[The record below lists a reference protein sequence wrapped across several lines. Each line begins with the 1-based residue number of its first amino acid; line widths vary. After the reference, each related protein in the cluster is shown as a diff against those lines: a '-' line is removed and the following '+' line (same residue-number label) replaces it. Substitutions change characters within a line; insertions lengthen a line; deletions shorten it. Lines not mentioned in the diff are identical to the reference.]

1 MKILYCTS
9 DDDSNSFISV
19 FLNNIKNFV
28 FIKMEDVKK
37 YKERKIIIIKKNTK
51 QDLINKIFNK
61 FQNNNLVF
69 LINIENSK
77 IDIPKDI
84 TVFFYPLNFF
94 TFYKKFISFD
104 EDGFF
109 YKNILLKK
117 DNLLINH
124 NENKSVYL
132 TETESKIMKM
142 LIKNIIVERDAIKRD
157 VLNLNSDIDTKSLE
171 SHLSRIRKKMKE
183 INSNPEILSINT
195 KKIKI
200 F

>member
-9 DDDSNSFISV
+9 DDDSNSFISF

-84 TVFFYPLNFF
+84 TVFFYPLNIF
-94 TFYKKFISFD
+94 
-104 EDGFF
+104 
-109 YKNILLKK
+109 
-117 DNLLINH
+117 
-124 NENKSVYL
+124 SVYVSRTL
-132 TETESKIMKM
+132 
-142 LIKNIIVERDAIKRD
+142 
-157 VLNLNSDIDTKSLE
+157 LNELGNFATIG
-171 SHLSRIRKKMKE
+171 IYQ
-183 INSNPEILSINT
+183 
-195 KKIKI
+195 
-200 F
+200 